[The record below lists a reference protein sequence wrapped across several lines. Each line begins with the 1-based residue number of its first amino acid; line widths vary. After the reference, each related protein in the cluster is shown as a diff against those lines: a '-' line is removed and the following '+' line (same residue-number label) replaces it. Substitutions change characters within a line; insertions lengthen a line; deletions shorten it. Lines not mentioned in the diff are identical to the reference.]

1 MHEGGANNG
10 RDCMIM
16 HEPKASLHFFMSQS
30 GASCPEGLVP
40 KTLSGLELCGQSG
53 SGCQATVFSTL
64 HVGLGYSRVCGQLR
78 GYQDGAPDAFR
89 AYSENNNLKIDEA
102 YVDGVSITYGSSV
115 TKHIWTYANGIS
127 LRHVIRPTTLC
138 PCTDGSTA
146 QVPPYVG
153 NDYYCETGYNNN
165 GYNHSF
171 FPDDPLWDGH
181 QCVGTEAPCC
191 THPNMPWFIKTLDE
205 TATEDIKLRVCN
217 DQGIGDEQTL
227 LQLISIYVY

>member
-1 MHEGGANNG
+1 MEGTNCGGQGGWMRVAHVN
-10 RDCMIM
+10 
-16 HEPKASLHFFMSQS
+16 MSQS

-53 SGCQATVFSTL
+53 SGCQGTVFSTL
-64 HVGLGYSRVCGQLR
+64 GLGYSRVCGQLR
-78 GYQDGAPDAFR
+78 GYQHSTPDAFR
-89 AYSENNNLKIDEA
+89 AYNINNNLKIDET
-102 YVDGVSITYGSSV
+102 YVDGVSITYESSV

-127 LRHVIRPTTLC
+127 LLFDPAPVSVC
-138 PCTDGSTA
+138 SCGNGSTV

-153 NDYYCETGYNNN
+153 NDYYCETGYNEL
-165 GYNHSF
+165 GRPPFSF
-171 FPDDPLWDGH
+171 FPDDLLWDGH

-205 TATEDIKLRVCN
+205 TTTEDIKLRVCN
-217 DQGIGDEQTL
+217 DQGIADEQTL